1 MQDVVLMKR
10 RAVLMLGSL
19 NCYLRFL
26 DVDSDQQTLK
36 LVPTFMPDAIPRIS
50 H

>member
-19 NCYLRFL
+19 NCYLRF
-26 DVDSDQQTLK
+26 DVDCNQQTLN
-36 LVPTFMPDAIPRIS
+36 LVTTFMPDAIPRIS